1 MKRVFWLIVLYTG
14 ICAML
19 FTQNTGA
26 GSGESKTYKI
36 GDTGPA
42 GGVIFY
48 DRGDISGDNVSDPAA
63 GWRYLEMAPIETE
76 FSSSWGGHGVNI
88 GGTMPTIGSGK
99 KNTELIVAQLLSHG
113 ESECA
118 AQLCDKLAYK
128 GFTDWFLP
136 SKDELDLIYK
146 NLKQKNLAKFGTGN
160 SYWSSSQATDECAWY
175 QNFDNGRQFSYGNY
189 KYNLFAVRAV
199 RAF

>member
-1 MKRVFWLIVLYTG
+1 MKRVFWLIVLFTG

-19 FTQNTGA
+19 FTQNTDA
-26 GSGESKTYKI
+26 ENDESKAYKI

-48 DRGDISGDNVSDPAA
+48 DKGNYSDDSAA
-63 GWRYLEMAPIETE
+63 GWRYLEMAPAEIE
-76 FSSSWGGHGVNI
+76 FSAPWGGHGVNI
-88 GGTMPTIGSGK
+88 SGTSTAIGAGK
-99 KNTELIVAQLLSHG
+99 VNTDLIVEQLLSLG
-113 ESECA
+113 ETECA
-118 AQLCDKLAYK
+118 AQLCDKLAYR

-146 NLKQKNLAKFGTGN
+146 NLRQTNMVKFGTRKT
-160 SYWSSSQATDECAWY
+160 YWSSSQANDECVWY
-175 QNFDNGRQFSYGNY
+175 QNFDSGSQFNYGNY
-189 KYNLFAVRAV
+189 KYNLFDVRAI